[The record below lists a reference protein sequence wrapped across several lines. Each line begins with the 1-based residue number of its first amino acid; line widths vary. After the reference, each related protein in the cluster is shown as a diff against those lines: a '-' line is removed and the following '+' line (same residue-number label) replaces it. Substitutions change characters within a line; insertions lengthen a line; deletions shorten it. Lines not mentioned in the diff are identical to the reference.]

1 MAQRRARI
9 DGGIPTVT
17 VYDVPDNLTENS
29 DLNCRI
35 FDDKPTIEWAIFIK
49 NNRDRKFTDISS
61 RECNLDC
68 KYDVVIGPVANDT
81 VGLLIRQFSRGMI
94 EYTTQ
99 EVIGYLMEDN
109 GITMEQAMGQF
120 YMSDTFDKL
129 SDVETGL
136 YMEGSFYIYEL
147 LKREIQKKLR

>member
-81 VGLLIRQFSRGMI
+81 VGVMH
-94 EYTTQ
+94 
-99 EVIGYLMEDN
+99 
-109 GITMEQAMGQF
+109 
-120 YMSDTFDKL
+120 DK
-129 SDVETGL
+129 SAAGND
-136 YMEGSFYIYEL
+136 
-147 LKREIQKKLR
+147 

>member
-1 MAQRRARI
+1 MTNQQQ
-9 DGGIPTVT
+9 
-17 VYDVPDNLTENS
+17 E
-29 DLNCRI
+29 
-35 FDDKPTIEWAIFIK
+35 
-49 NNRDRKFTDISS
+49 
-61 RECNLDC
+61 
-68 KYDVVIGPVANDT
+68 
-81 VGLLIRQFSRGMI
+81 MI

-136 YMEGSFYIYEL
+136 YMDGSSYIYEL
-147 LKREIQKKLR
+147 LKREIQNK